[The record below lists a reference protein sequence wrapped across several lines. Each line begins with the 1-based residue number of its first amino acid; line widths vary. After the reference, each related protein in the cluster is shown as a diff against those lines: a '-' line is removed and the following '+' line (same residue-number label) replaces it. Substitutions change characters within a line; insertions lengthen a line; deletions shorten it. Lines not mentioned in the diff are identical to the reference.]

1 MLYLRF
7 STLVGSLAWVPTRS
21 PCTLALLH
29 VCCPHFHLN
38 RMRGC
43 CCCHNHHGL
52 GALLI
57 GFDVHF
63 QTLVC
68 SFLSCFNPTRL
79 PGASVLFRLLKAPKE
94 NGVVLVRDE
103 LDPDLWEEKGE
114 VLFLVMVV
122 DCGPRM
128 RSTVIH
134 TTLRLQL
141 C

>member
-1 MLYLRF
+1 M
-7 STLVGSLAWVPTRS
+7 
-21 PCTLALLH
+21 
-29 VCCPHFHLN
+29 
-38 RMRGC
+38 
-43 CCCHNHHGL
+43 
-52 GALLI
+52 I